1 LEPLNLAL
9 SYVSAASGG
18 GADAIFWRG
27 AGHGPSMDGGRCIGM
42 NLGVNSGL
50 NSGLKSGLKFGK
62 WGMKLRGR
70 ERQVDVFEEG
80 LSGDP
85 SYSGRGLDEVIAGLA
100 GLFAAES
107 VGKNERFGKLTS
119 AHQKTGA
126 IDGPL
131 AFHIHNAFFHPT
143 RFVFL
148 VVTERD
154 FRSADARFKWSDC
167 TRRKGA
173 GQLHKNCATVEFP
186 FASSM

>member
-1 LEPLNLAL
+1 
-9 SYVSAASGG
+9 
-18 GADAIFWRG
+18 
-27 AGHGPSMDGGRCIGM
+27 MDGGRGIGV
-42 NLGVNSGL
+42 NLGMDSGV

-70 ERQVDVFEEG
+70 ERHVDVFEQG

-126 IDGPL
+126 VDGPL
-131 AFHIHNAFFHPT
+131 AFDIHNAFFHPA

-148 VVTERD
+148 VLTERD
-154 FRSADARFKWSDC
+154 FRSADACFKWSDC
-167 TRRKGA
+167 TRRNWA
-173 GQLHKNCATVEFP
+173 GQLHKNCATVEF
-186 FASSM
+186 AVADSM

>member
-1 LEPLNLAL
+1 
-9 SYVSAASGG
+9 
-18 GADAIFWRG
+18 
-27 AGHGPSMDGGRCIGM
+27 M
-42 NLGVNSGL
+42 NFGVNSGM

-70 ERQVDVFEEG
+70 ERHVDVFEEG

-85 SYSGRGLDEVIAGLA
+85 FYADRGLDEVIAGLA

-107 VGKNERFGKLTS
+107 VGKNERFSKLTS

-126 IDGPL
+126 VDGPL
-131 AFHIHNAFFHPT
+131 AFKIHNAFFHHPT
-143 RFVFL
+143 RLTFL
-148 VVTERD
+148 VLTERD

>member
-18 GADAIFWRG
+18 GVDTIFWRG
-27 AGHGPSMDGGRCIGM
+27 AGHGPSMDGGRDIGM
-42 NLGVNSGL
+42 NSGV
-50 NSGLKSGLKFGK
+50 NSGLKSGLKFGN
-62 WGMKLRGR
+62 WGMELRGR
-70 ERQVDVFEEG
+70 ERHVDVFEEG

-85 SYSGRGLDEVIAGLA
+85 SYAGRGLDEVIAGLA

-126 IDGPL
+126 VDGPL
-131 AFHIHNAFFHPT
+131 AFKIHNAFFHPT
-143 RFVFL
+143 PFAFL

-154 FRSADARFKWSDC
+154 FLSADACFKWSDC

-173 GQLHKNCATVEFP
+173 GQLHKNCATVEFA
-186 FASSM
+186 FADSM